1 METSPETHRSFAD
14 HGHRKCTKFSVF
26 FMVRLVNVLIC
37 LFYFYLFISLN
48 SWFMTNWHA
57 KCERGVIANHGKKR
71 KERNIEKEFIPPP
84 PPFWYVD
91 EETEQNFKEEG
102 AIRFE
107 GSPNFNAFRPES
119 VIALE
124 NFLQKGKYPIDS
136 ICNLKAI

>member
-1 METSPETHRSFAD
+1 MF
-14 HGHRKCTKFSVF
+14 
-26 FMVRLVNVLIC
+26 I
-37 LFYFYLFISLN
+37 LFLFIYFTQLVV
-48 SWFMTNWHA
+48 HDQLA
-57 KCERGVIANHGKKR
+57 RKVRERGDSQPRQEKKR
-71 KERNIEKEFIPPP
+71 KEYRKRVYTPP